1 MSKANDSVMTVAE
14 GQGDFSA
21 LDRTG
26 EMVENKT
33 EINKKEGAK
42 TVPAKK
48 TMAASKRVRRVPQ
61 KKLMPVPKIPSGKPV
76 DVTNPEFISIAKL
89 IGLILIERYWSKR
102 LILQCPFWNA

>member
-76 DVTNPEFISIAKL
+76 DVTNPEFYLNREINWIDFDRKVLEQA
-89 IGLILIERYWSKR
+89 
-102 LILQCPFWNA
+102 ADT

>member
-76 DVTNPEFISIAKL
+76 DVRSFISIAKL

-102 LILQCPFWNA
+102 LILQCLFWNA